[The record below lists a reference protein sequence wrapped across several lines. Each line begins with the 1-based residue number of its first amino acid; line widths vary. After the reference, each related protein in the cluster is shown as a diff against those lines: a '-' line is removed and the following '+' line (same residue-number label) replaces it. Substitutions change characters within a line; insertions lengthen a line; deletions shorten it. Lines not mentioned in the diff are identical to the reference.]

1 MFIAFNVN
9 AASWQDE
16 PTEAIVGIH
25 LLSDYGSRYQFLST
39 DISATTVEEA
49 VRKIDWKHGFYQV
62 VVVLTPGVS
71 MEVGGSDNSIDGFSV
86 MYRNRH
92 NRIEAVIVSPPTTS
106 EAMAEILMEFIK
118 GGNLICIDLSSIQSK
133 KCCELMIC
141 PVL

>member
-1 MFIAFNVN
+1 
-9 AASWQDE
+9 
-16 PTEAIVGIH
+16 
-25 LLSDYGSRYQFLST
+25 
-39 DISATTVEEA
+39 
-49 VRKIDWKHGFYQV
+49 
-62 VVVLTPGVS
+62 